1 MRPMNGIVTL
11 KAISENPG
19 NGLNEE
25 RSSTPRNIAQKN
37 MMKVKIH
44 RIFLETFDETSM

>member
-1 MRPMNGIVTL
+1 MKGIVTL

-25 RSSTPRNIAQKN
+25 RSSTPRNKAKKN
-37 MMKVKIH
+37 RMKTKNH
-44 RIFLETFDETSM
+44 RIFLDIFDETSK